1 MKIEIKNLTHKYDVN
16 VLKNIDLKLE
26 GYDCVAIIGV
36 SGSGKSTLIRL
47 LSGLEKPT
55 KGSLKVNDF
64 DVRDEVYREQI
75 GFVFQNHNLFPHL
88 TILENITLIL
98 EKTRG
103 FNKDEAKRIA
113 LENLDRLKLLDQ
125 ADKHPKNISGGQAQ
139 RASIARA
146 LALNSNIIYL
156 DEPTSSL
163 DPILTDEV
171 LSSIEDLRD
180 LGKNF
185 VFVTHVMSFVRDFAD
200 YVLFMHEGKIIEK
213 GLPSILDKPKTSELK
228 EFMSKVR

>member
-1 MKIEIKNLTHKYDVN
+1 MKIEIKNLNHNYDVN
-16 VLKNIDLKLE
+16 VLKNINLKLD
-26 GYDCVAIIGV
+26 GYDSIAIIGV

-55 KGSLKVNDF
+55 TGEIKINDLSVNNK
-64 DVRDEVYREQI
+64 EYREQI

-98 EKTRG
+98 EKTRNY
-103 FNKDEAKRIA
+103 NKEEAKSKA
-113 LENLDRLKLLDQ
+113 LLNLEKLKLLDQ
-125 ADKHPKNISGGQAQ
+125 INKHPKNISGGQAQ

-171 LSSIEDLRD
+171 LSSIEDLKD
-180 LGKNF
+180 LGNSF

-200 YVLFMHEGKIIEK
+200 YVLFMHEGEILEQ
-213 GLPSILDKPKTSELK
+213 GLPNILDNPKTDELRI
-228 EFMSKVR
+228 FMSKVR

>member
-1 MKIEIKNLTHKYDVN
+1 MKIEIKNLNHNYDVN
-16 VLKNIDLKLE
+16 VLKNINLKLE
-26 GYDCVAIIGV
+26 GYDSIAIIGV

-55 KGSLKVNDF
+55 TGEIKINDLSVNNK
-64 DVRDEVYREQI
+64 EYREQI

-98 EKTRG
+98 EKTRNY
-103 FNKDEAKRIA
+103 NKEEAKSKA
-113 LENLDRLKLLDQ
+113 LLNLEKLKLLDQ
-125 ADKHPKNISGGQAQ
+125 INKHPKNISGGQAQ

-171 LSSIEDLRD
+171 LSSIEDLKD
-180 LGKNF
+180 LGNSF

-200 YVLFMHEGKIIEK
+200 YVLFMHEGEILEQ
-213 GLPSILDKPKTSELK
+213 GLPNILDNPKTDELRI
-228 EFMSKVR
+228 FMSKVR